1 MLDPR
6 PDSETVVE
14 AALDELADR
23 RGERL
28 RILDFGVGSGAL
40 LAALLSE
47 FPAASGLGVDCSP
60 AAADVA
66 RQNVAALGLSARVDI
81 RVGDWGQGL
90 EGRFDLIVSNP
101 PYIPTD
107 EIGNL
112 AREVSEHD
120 PKLALDGGRDGL
132 DSYPDLA
139 PTSRG

>member
-6 PDSETVVE
+6 PDSETIVE
-14 AALDELADR
+14 AALDELAER

-28 RILDFGVGSGAL
+28 KILDFGVGSGAL

-47 FPAASGLGVDCSP
+47 FPAASGLGVDWSP
-60 AAADVA
+60 AAADMA
-66 RQNVAALGLSARVDI
+66 RQNVAALGLSARADI

-112 AREVSEHD
+112 AREVGEHD
-120 PKLALDGGRDGL
+120 PKLALDGGSGW
-132 DSYPDLA
+132 P
-139 PTSRG
+139 